1 MAPRQ
6 RENPVEHV
14 DGFFEGLCVGKF
26 DAVLLA
32 NWNKEPVIGII
43 KEILEDEFEIHY
55 WKGTY
60 FGKWVPQ
67 NKIRSTEPWIDKL
80 PKECII
86 LHSFDL
92 TSDMKLQ
99 PTTRKHLKN
108 NYALL
113 KTNANSENL

>member
-26 DAVLLA
+26 VAVLLS

-43 KEILEDEFEIHY
+43 KELLEDEFKIHY
-55 WKGTY
+55 WKGTS

-67 NKIRSTEPWIDKL
+67 NKIRSTEPWVDKL
-80 PKECII
+80 PKEYII
-86 LHSFDL
+86 IHSFDL
-92 TSDMKLQ
+92 SSDMKLQ
-99 PTTRKHLKN
+99 PLTRKRLKN
-108 NYALL
+108 KYALF
-113 KTNANSENL
+113 KNNANSENL